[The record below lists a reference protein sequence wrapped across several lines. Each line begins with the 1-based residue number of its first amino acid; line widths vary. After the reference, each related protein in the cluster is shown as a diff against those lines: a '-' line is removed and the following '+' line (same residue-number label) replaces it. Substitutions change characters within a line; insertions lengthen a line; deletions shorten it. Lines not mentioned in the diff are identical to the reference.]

1 MKIFILYP
9 SVGQREILNH
19 RNVSIGRDHSFKIYP
34 GDKFWPFSGLSV
46 SKRGLYERSVVVAQG
61 QMDSNYKRGD
71 LDWIQGQKFLSTRMV
86 RHENRLFREL
96 AEAPSLETFKG
107 RLDWA
112 LNNLIWS

>member
-1 MKIFILYP
+1 MSFVPGQSLKAVNDPALLFLFSLTLPRSIFKPDGSFSMSMIMKIFILYP

-71 LDWIQGQKFLSTRMV
+71 LD
-86 RHENRLFREL
+86 
-96 AEAPSLETFKG
+96 
-107 RLDWA
+107 
-112 LNNLIWS
+112 